1 MIDYTSQ
8 PKDNNF
14 SINKHSLQAVFGI
27 PGVVFYDS
35 VISDNLILLS
45 ARLKGKTAKC
55 TCCGI
60 SGTVVD
66 IRLIL
71 REALKFYASGIFLG
85 HNHPSDNCRPS
96 PQDIQITKK
105 LKEATQWMDIVL
117 LDHIIVCGD
126 RYFSF
131 ADEGI
136 I

>member
-55 TCCGI
+55 TCCGKRSKSVHSSYTRKLTDLSVTSRAVKI
-60 SGTVVD
+60 
-66 IRLIL
+66 IL
-71 REALKFYASGIFLG
+71 QVRKFRCRNSNCTQTIFSEQHLVIG
-85 HNHPSDNCRPS
+85 NFVS
-96 PQDIQITKK
+96 TKIGK
-105 LKEATQWMDIVL
+105 VKST
-117 LDHIIVCGD
+117 
-126 RYFSF
+126 
-131 ADEGI
+131 
-136 I
+136 